1 MKMKPEL
8 TLPDLIT
15 TKPLAVNNDTQTFF
29 GLSYIELFF
38 VN

>member
-15 TKPLAVNNDTQTFF
+15 TKPLAVNNDTQTF
-29 GLSYIELFF
+29 LD
-38 VN
+38 